1 MPQEAEIIGPTLTR
15 VETPADVRA
24 LPLHEL
30 PALAAELRA
39 FLLHSVARTGGHLA
53 AGLGTVELAIALHY
67 VFDTPNDRLVW
78 DTGHQAYPHKVLT
91 GRRKNFHTLR
101 QAGGISGF
109 PRREESLY
117 DAFGVGHSSTSLSAA
132 TGMALAQK
140 VLGTHRDVV
149 AIIGDGALTAGMAF
163 EALNHAG
170 DAGAD
175 MLVVLNDN
183 EMSISPNVG
192 ALSSYLAR
200 ILSGQAYTSVR
211 AGGKTVLSTVP
222 PLQRFVKRW
231 EEHLKGMLIPS
242 TLFEELGFYY
252 VGPVDGHDLPGLV
265 KTLRNLK
272 AIPGRPRFLHV
283 VTQKG
288 KGYAPAEGNPCGY
301 HGVTPFNPSTGKLEK
316 KAQGGLTYTQVF
328 GRWLCSQAEVDP
340 RLVAITP
347 AMREGSGLVAFAE
360 QFPQRYY
367 DVGIAEQHA
376 LTLAAGL
383 ACEGLK
389 PVVAIY
395 SSFLQRAYDQLI
407 HDICL
412 QNLDVTLAIDRAG
425 LVGADGATHGG
436 QLDLSFLRC
445 LPNMV
450 LMAPA
455 NEEECWQMLTAAYQ
469 YPGPAAVRYPRG
481 TGPGNPLSL
490 AFAPIPIGQAITLR
504 LGHDLAILAF
514 GSRVADALT
523 AGNSLNATVV
533 NMRFIKPLDLACLTQ
548 LADTHHTLVTVE
560 ENAVM
565 GGAGTAVNEALLAL
579 GYRGRILNLGLPDQ
593 FIEHGEQTD
602 LLRSLQL
609 DAPGLLQ
616 QIRTWQTG
624 ESGRNQPHPKVS

>member
-1 MPQEAEIIGPTLTR
+1 MPQDLEMVGPTLTR
-15 VETPADVRA
+15 VDTPADVRA
-24 LPLHEL
+24 LALQEL

-67 VFDTPNDRLVW
+67 VFDTPSDRLVW

-101 QAGGISGF
+101 QAHGISGF
-109 PRREESLY
+109 PRREESPY

-132 TGMALAQK
+132 TGMALAQQ
-140 VLGTHRDVV
+140 VLGTHREVV

-211 AGGKTVLSTVP
+211 AGGKTVLGTVP

-272 AIPGRPRFLHV
+272 AIRGRPRFLHV

-288 KGYAPAEGNPCGY
+288 KGYAPAEGDPCVY
-301 HGVTPFNPSTGKLEK
+301 HGVTPFNLSTGKLEK
-316 KAQGGLTYTQVF
+316 KVQGLTYTQVF
-328 GRWLCSQAEVDP
+328 GRWLCQQADLDA

-360 QFPQRYY
+360 QYPQRYY

-376 LTLAAGL
+376 LTLAAGM

-389 PVVAIY
+389 PIVAIY

-445 LPNMV
+445 LPNLV

-455 NEEECWQMLTAAYQ
+455 DEEECWQMLTTAYQ

-481 TGPGNPLSL
+481 TGPGVSLSL
-490 AFAPIPIGQAITLR
+490 DFAPVPIGTALTLR
-504 LGHDLAILAF
+504 QGRALAILAF
-514 GSRVADALT
+514 GSRVADSLQAGQALD
-523 AGNSLNATVV
+523 ATVV
-533 NMRFIKPLDLACLTQ
+533 NMRFIKPLDIACLTR
-548 LADTHHTLVTVE
+548 LADTHDALVTVE
-560 ENAVM
+560 ENDVM
-565 GGAGTAVNEALLAL
+565 GGAGSAVNEALLAL
-579 GYRGRILNLGLPDQ
+579 GYRGRVLNLGLPDR
-593 FIEHGEQTD
+593 FIEHGEHAE
-602 LLRSLQL
+602 LLRNLQL
-609 DAPGLLQ
+609 DANGILFQVRMWQ
-616 QIRTWQTG
+616 QGSPRG
-624 ESGRNQPHPKVS
+624 